1 MQAAVIA
8 SRRVIPDLLFG
19 IMQSYPRV
27 PLAERLGALYI
38 SQHKRHL
45 VSSIAQQLLYPCQL
59 TYPRVAVLGPQK
71 ANADNGE
78 HGQQHWQYNLVPSA
92 FLRKDWYNMNDAPA
106 HAKQNCW
113 RASLWIVLPT
123 TVQHAL
129 PQRSTLLHERKC
141 VAWQR
146 LDDVCLCKHQAS
158 KTNVKRR
165 FVRL

>member
-1 MQAAVIA
+1 MLQALFALLRMNASGSHA
-8 SRRVIPDLLFG
+8 SRLVMSDLVLG

-27 PLAERLGALYI
+27 PLAERLGALHI

-92 FLRKDWYNMNDAPA
+92 LPRKHWCNMSDAPA

-113 RASLWIVLPT
+113 KASL
-123 TVQHAL
+123 
-129 PQRSTLLHERKC
+129 
-141 VAWQR
+141 
-146 LDDVCLCKHQAS
+146 
-158 KTNVKRR
+158 
-165 FVRL
+165 